1 MQRIFVKSVFLQINI
16 ILQILKELK
25 IQNLSNLIW

>member
-25 IQNLSNLIW
+25 IQDLSNLIW